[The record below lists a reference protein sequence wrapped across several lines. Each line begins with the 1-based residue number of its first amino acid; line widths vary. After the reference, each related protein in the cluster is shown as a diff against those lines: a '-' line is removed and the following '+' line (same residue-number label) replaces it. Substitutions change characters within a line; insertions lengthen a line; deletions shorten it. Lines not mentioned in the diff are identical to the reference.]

1 MGREQGG
8 DPLELSPREKLERD
22 VKAAKARQKFAEH
35 CLATHEAALTV
46 ARREVAESAARVADA
61 EAGLKVAEQTLAEF
75 DAYERTRGLD
85 AQQVDGE
92 NDPQRMMQ
100 RQAEAAN
107 TRWWNEFQP

>member
-46 ARREVAESAARVADA
+46 ARREVAESAARVVDT
-61 EAGLKVAEQTLAEF
+61 EAGVKAAEKALSDF
-75 DAYERTRGLD
+75 DAYELAH
-85 AQQVDGE
+85 AQQNAG
-92 NDPQRMMQ
+92 R
-100 RQAEAAN
+100 AEL
-107 TRWWNEFQP
+107 